1 MKYWNETVLSASS
14 TAYPLLYTKLKTERP
29 DMKIATLDVTGCQ
42 YLDELHKRIKDAL
55 DFPDYYGENLDA
67 FWDCLNTDC
76 DVDFVTIVGSSTV
89 AKELQPTMQEILAMF
104 EENKQDWAD
113 SDCPFDY
120 EVVS

>member
-1 MKYWNETVLSASS
+1 MK
-14 TAYPLLYTKLKTERP
+14 
-29 DMKIATLDVTGCQ
+29 MATLDFSGCQ
-42 YLDELHKRIKDAL
+42 SPRELHERIQVTL
-55 DFPDYYGENLDA
+55 DFPDYYGKNLDA

-104 EENKQDWAD
+104 EENKQDRAD

-120 EVVS
+120 EVIS

>member
-1 MKYWNETVLSASS
+1 
-14 TAYPLLYTKLKTERP
+14 
-29 DMKIATLDVTGCQ
+29 MKIATLDVTGCQ
-42 YLDELHKRIKDAL
+42 YLDELHKRIKDGL

>member
-1 MKYWNETVLSASS
+1 
-14 TAYPLLYTKLKTERP
+14 
-29 DMKIATLDVTGCQ
+29 MKIVTLDVTGCQ

-120 EVVS
+120 EVIS